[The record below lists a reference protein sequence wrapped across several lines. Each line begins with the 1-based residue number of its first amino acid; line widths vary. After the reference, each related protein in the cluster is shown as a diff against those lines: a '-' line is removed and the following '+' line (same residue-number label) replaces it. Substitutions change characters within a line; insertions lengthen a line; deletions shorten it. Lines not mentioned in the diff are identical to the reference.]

1 MVRPFGRCKNCYK
14 QEKIFLLQIFKGSGQ
29 FDASDLS
36 DLLNDT
42 PDLLVVV
49 HIILGILRQNVE
61 NLEKVVRQFGQLLRV
76 CLLFPQFLIQEFY
89 IEPKRQ

>member
-1 MVRPFGRCKNCYK
+1 MVRPFCGCKNCYK
-14 QEKIFLLQIFKGSGQ
+14 QEKIFLLQIFEGSGQ

-36 DLLNDT
+36 DLLNYT

-49 HIILGILRQNVE
+49 HVILGILWQNVE

-89 IEPKRQ
+89 IEPKR

>member
-49 HIILGILRQNVE
+49 HVILGIL
-61 NLEKVVRQFGQLLRV
+61 
-76 CLLFPQFLIQEFY
+76 
-89 IEPKRQ
+89 